1 MIVLQVLG
9 SVCLILGTLICI
21 VGAYGLLKFPNFF
34 ARVHAASIPD
44 TLGAGLCL
52 LGMIFFSFTLTPEQ
66 GYDMKLILLIVV
78 KLVFIG
84 VFIFVTSPIA
94 GHALTKAAL
103 KNGLAGDFEPID
115 GGVKGE
121 DATASLKEVNNDD

>member
-84 VFIFVTSPIA
+84 VFIFVTSPS
-94 GHALTKAAL
+94 
-103 KNGLAGDFEPID
+103 
-115 GGVKGE
+115 
-121 DATASLKEVNNDD
+121 ATHVNSEQNSLLSKIIL